1 MPLGLEPKSGSVRP
15 KQPSFSPV
23 ASLGSHVDFLFVGT
37 EGVDGVH
44 DECGLDADEAADA
57 GVAALEFLV
66 EEAGF
71 YVVHAGAAVVGKS
84 GAEEA

>member
-23 ASLGSHVDFLFVGT
+23 ASLGSQCDFCSGRA

-44 DECGLDADEAADA
+44 DERGLDADEAADA
-57 GVAALEFLV
+57 GVAALELLV

-71 YVVHAGAAVVGKS
+71 DVVHAGAAVVGEG
-84 GAEEA
+84 GAVEA